1 MFDLLLDTFN
11 WYIIYELP
19 LFVIDMRWL
28 HGLSGA
34 RTLIWFSP
42 PLQFKQTACQRP
54 LWRFPPKTRFP
65 RQSRSLLGSVAPQ
78 QGRRNQQGFEWQERF
93 TIPSTTA
100 ASLHRKSSTPSFS
113 IISSR
118 HGPYRIEVSY
128 WQPESGE
135 NFNFDYFSMELRS

>member
-1 MFDLLLDTFN
+1 MFHFQL
-11 WYIIYELP
+11 IIYELP
-19 LFVIDMRWL
+19 LFCHQHEVTAWTFW
-28 HGLSGA
+28 

-54 LWRFPPKTRFP
+54 LWRFPPKTRFAL
-65 RQSRSLLGSVAPQ
+65 QSRSLLGSVAPQ

-93 TIPSTTA
+93 TILNTTA
-100 ASLHRKSSTPSFS
+100 ASFNRKSSTPSFS

-135 NFNFDYFSMELRS
+135 NFDNISTEMRS